1 MRKGE
6 RLYQRS
12 DGPVMGRLL
21 LLQATGTQ
29 SHRGPSENCGEPSNS
44 LHSPVPLSH

>member
-21 LLQATGTQ
+21 LQAAGTQ
-29 SHRGPSENCGEPSNS
+29 SCRGPSENCGEPSNS